1 MIPFNSSRDRKEND
15 KMMKYMGPLCIVED
29 IAASRHFYE
38 VLLGQK
44 VKYDFGVNV
53 TFEGDFSVHL
63 KSHYQSLLDDATR
76 QPVMKKTH
84 NFELTFETDEIE
96 AIYLRAYEAG
106 VEFLHDIREQP
117 WAQRVVRLYDP
128 DGHIVEIGEQ
138 METVVFRLYKQN
150 LSIDRICEKTG
161 MPREFI
167 ELAIQEHDRSVDGRA

>member
-1 MIPFNSSRDRKEND
+1 ML
-15 KMMKYMGPLCIVED
+15 KYMGPLCVVED
-29 IAASRHFYE
+29 IAVSRHFYE

-44 VKYDFGVNV
+44 VKYDFGVNI

-76 QPVMKKTH
+76 HPVMKKVH

-96 AIYLRAYEAG
+96 AIYHRAYEAG

-117 WAQRVVRLYDP
+117 WAQRVIRLYDP

-138 METVVFRLYKQN
+138 METVVLRLNKQG
-150 LSIDRICEKTG
+150 LSIDRIREKTG

-167 ELAIQEHDRSVDGRA
+167 ECVIQEHEPSVGCVSND